1 MNWQP
6 LPRVT
11 TVAYDSNK
19 DHDMLYVDVL
29 AWRVIDGDRLEYMS
43 IHGIIIDGRKVVRFT

>member
-11 TVAYDSNK
+11 TVAYHPK

-29 AWRVIDGDRLEYMS
+29 AWRVTGDDKLEYMS
-43 IHGIIIDGRKVVRFT
+43 IHGIVIDGRKVVRFT

>member
-11 TVAYDSNK
+11 TVAYSGEK
-19 DHDMLYVDVL
+19 DHDFLYVDVL
-29 AWRVIDGDRLEYMS
+29 AWRVAGDNKLEYMS

>member
-11 TVAYDSNK
+11 AVAYNAGK
-19 DHDMLYVDVL
+19 DYEMLYVDVL
-29 AWRVIDGDRLEYMS
+29 AWRVTDDDRLEYMS

>member
-11 TVAYDSNK
+11 AVAYNASK
-19 DHDMLYVDVL
+19 DHDMLYLDVL
-29 AWRVIDGDRLEYMS
+29 AWRVIDNDRLEYMS
-43 IHGIIIDGRKVVRFT
+43 IHGIVIDGRKVVRFT

>member
-11 TVAYDSNK
+11 AVAYNASK

-29 AWRVIDGDRLEYMS
+29 AWRVTGDDRLEYMS
-43 IHGIIIDGRKVVRFT
+43 IHGIVLEGRKVVRFT

>member
-11 TVAYDSNK
+11 AVAYGGNK
-19 DHDMLYVDVL
+19 DQNLLYVDVL
-29 AWRVIDGDRLEYMS
+29 AWRVTDDDRLEYMS
-43 IHGIIIDGRKVVRFT
+43 IHGIVIDGRKVVRFT

>member
-11 TVAYDSNK
+11 TVAYNADK
-19 DHDMLYVDVL
+19 EHGLLYVDVL
-29 AWRVIDGDRLEYMS
+29 AWRVTDGDKLEYMS
-43 IHGIIIDGRKVVRFT
+43 IHGIVIDGRKVVRFT

>member
-11 TVAYDSNK
+11 AVAYNASK

-29 AWRVIDGDRLEYMS
+29 AWRVTGDDRLEYMS
-43 IHGIIIDGRKVVRFT
+43 IHGIVIDGRKVVRFT